1 MPSRHIIH
9 RKDEIEMTKIFWP
22 NTGSQQSLY
31 EYVEYSKDEA
41 RKLIK
46 RALGEKRI
54 VVDIS
59 TNKRLLTS
67 FLVDDDSVVRVYPL
81 VGGG

>member
-1 MPSRHIIH
+1 M
-9 RKDEIEMTKIFWP
+9 P
-22 NTGSQQSLY
+22 NTGSQKSLY
-31 EYVEYSKDEA
+31 EYEQYSKDEA

-46 RALGEKRI
+46 KAIDEKRI

-67 FLVDDDSVVRVYPL
+67 FMVDDDSIIRVYPL